1 MVLILLISQFTF
13 AQSFQKLHQKSLVVD
28 THNDV
33 MISILEGLNIEND
46 LTGKTH
52 SDIGRFKK
60 GGVDIQI
67 FSIWSDERYE
77 LGKGFKYANRQI
89 DSLYSIVLRNPDK
102 MMFVKTPKELKL
114 AVRKKKLGVM
124 MGLEGGH
131 MIENNL
137 EYLDNLYERGVRYM
151 TLTWNNSTS
160 WGTSALDEELQKQLK
175 QRSANRN
182 NSGSKDSAS
191 LASSAGGGREG
202 VGLTDFGRTIVRRM
216 NQLGMLVDLSHVGEQ
231 TFWDAMAIVTKP
243 VIVSHSCV
251 YNLCPHRRNL
261 KDDQIKAVGKNGGV
275 IHLNFYSGFLDSNY
289 ERRKTTFFSHHAK
302 ELDSLKSLKW
312 PSFDIDI
319 WMSKKYPVEM
329 QSLRPPLSLLLDHL
343 DYIVKMIG
351 VDHVGLGSDFDGIE
365 SAPQELNDVTDFPL
379 ITKGLME
386 RGYSK
391 REIKKILG
399 DNFLRIF
406 KANSKD
412 LTGFKNL

>member
-1 MVLILLISQFTF
+1 MLSKNCLIPLLFLSQFSF
-13 AQSFQKLHQKSLVVD
+13 AQSFQKLHQKSLVID

-33 MISILEGLNIEND
+33 MISILEGLKIEND

-60 GGVDIQI
+60 GGVDVQI

-77 LGKGFKYANRQI
+77 MGKGFNYANRQI

-102 MMFVKTPKELKL
+102 MMMIKTPAELKQ
-114 AVRKKKLGVM
+114 AVQQKKLGVM
-124 MGLEGGH
+124 LGLEGGH
-131 MIENNL
+131 MIEDNL
-137 EYLDNLYERGVRYM
+137 QYLDSLFKRGVRYM

-160 WGTSALDEELQKQLK
+160 WASSAADEAHPNPPGGRAL
-175 QRSANRN
+175 
-182 NSGSKDSAS
+182 KDSAKQK
-191 LASSAGGGREG
+191 
-202 VGLTDFGRTIVRRM
+202 GLTEFGRTIVKKM
-216 NQLGMLVDLSHVGEQ
+216 NELGMLVDLSHVGEQ

-289 ERRKTTFFSHHAK
+289 EKRKTIFFSHHAK

-329 QSLRPPLSLLLDHL
+329 QSLRPPLSVLLDHL

-365 SAPQELNDVTDFPL
+365 SAPQELDDVTDFPL
-379 ITKGLME
+379 ITKGLIE

-391 REIKKILG
+391 KEIKKILG
-399 DNFLRIF
+399 ENFVRIF
-406 KANSKD
+406 KASLIIK
-412 LTGFKNL
+412 

>member
-1 MVLILLISQFTF
+1 
-13 AQSFQKLHQKSLVVD
+13 
-28 THNDV
+28 
-33 MISILEGLNIEND
+33 
-46 LTGKTH
+46 
-52 SDIGRFKK
+52 
-60 GGVDIQI
+60 
-67 FSIWSDERYE
+67 
-77 LGKGFKYANRQI
+77 
-89 DSLYSIVLRNPDK
+89 
-102 MMFVKTPKELKL
+102 
-114 AVRKKKLGVM
+114 
-124 MGLEGGH
+124 EGGH
-131 MIENNL
+131 MIEDSL
-137 EYLDNLYERGVRYM
+137 KYLDSLFKRGVRYM

-160 WGTSALDEELQKQLK
+160 WASSAADEAHPNP
-175 QRSANRN
+175 RPTDS
-182 NSGSKDSAS
+182 SGRAPGERALKDSAKQK
-191 LASSAGGGREG
+191 
-202 VGLTDFGRTIVRRM
+202 GLNELGKQVVRRM
-216 NQLGMLVDLSHVGEQ
+216 NELGMLIDLSHVGEQ
-231 TFWDAMAIVTKP
+231 TFWDAIAITTKP

-289 ERRKTTFFSHHAK
+289 AKRKQSFDKTHAR
-302 ELDSLKSLKW
+302 ELDSLKLLKRQD
-312 PSFDIDI
+312 FEIDF
-319 WMSKKYPVEM
+319 WMARKYPREV

-412 LTGFKNL
+412 LTGF

>member
-231 TFWDAMAIVTKP
+231 TFWDVMAIVTKP
-243 VIVSHSCV
+243 VIASHSCV

-289 ERRKTTFFSHHAK
+289 EKRKAGFFSHHAK
-302 ELDSLKSLKW
+302 ELDSLKALKW

-319 WMSKKYPVEM
+319 WMSKKYPNEM

-365 SAPQELNDVTDFPL
+365 STPQELDDVTGFPL
-379 ITKGLME
+379 ITNGLME

-391 REIKKILG
+391 KDIKKILG
-399 DNFLRIF
+399 GNFLRIF
-406 KANSKD
+406 KANIRE
-412 LTGFKNL
+412 

>member
-1 MVLILLISQFTF
+1 MVI
-13 AQSFQKLHQKSLVVD
+13 D

-33 MISILEGLNIEND
+33 MISILEGLKIEDD

-77 LGKGFKYANRQI
+77 KGKGFNYANRQI
-89 DSLYSIVLRNPDK
+89 DSLYSIVMRNPGK
-102 MMFVKTPKELKL
+102 MMMVKTPGELKL
-114 AVRKKKLGVM
+114 AVQQKKLGVM

-131 MIENNL
+131 MIEDNL
-137 EYLDNLYERGVRYM
+137 QYLDSLYKRGVRYM

-160 WGTSALDEELQKQLK
+160 WATSAADETANKLLK
-175 QRSANRN
+175 QKISNGN
-182 NSGSKDSAS
+182 NSQISGDSVLVAS
-191 LASSAGGGREG
+191 PTGVPNAFGREG
-202 VGLTDFGRTIVRRM
+202 AGLNELGKQIVRRM
-216 NQLGMLVDLSHVGEQ
+216 NELGMLVDLSHVGEQ
-231 TFWDAMAIVTKP
+231 TFLDAIAIVTKP

-251 YNLCPHRRNL
+251 YSLCPHRRNL

-289 ERRKTTFFSHHAK
+289 ERRKAAFFLNHAK
-302 ELDSLKSLKW
+302 ELDSLKALKW

-319 WMSKKYPVEM
+319 WMSKKYPGEM

-365 SAPQELNDVTDFPL
+365 SAPQELDDVADFPL
-379 ITKGLME
+379 ITKGLLK
-386 RGYSK
+386 RGYNK
-391 REIKKILG
+391 KEIKKILG
-399 DNFLRIF
+399 GNFLRIF
-406 KANSKD
+406 KASQ
-412 LTGFKNL
+412 L

>member
-1 MVLILLISQFTF
+1 MLSKTCMLLILLISQFTF

-231 TFWDAMAIVTKP
+231 TFWDVMAIVTKP
-243 VIVSHSCV
+243 VIASHSCV

-289 ERRKTTFFSHHAK
+289 EKRKAGFFSHHAK
-302 ELDSLKSLKW
+302 ELDSLKALKW

-319 WMSKKYPVEM
+319 WMSKKYPNEM

-365 SAPQELNDVTDFPL
+365 STPQELDDVTGFPL
-379 ITKGLME
+379 ITNGLME

-391 REIKKILG
+391 KDIKKILG
-399 DNFLRIF
+399 GNFLRIF
-406 KANSKD
+406 KANIRE
-412 LTGFKNL
+412 